1 MIWLISVAI
10 LIFILALIDNDSE
23 EATSVKAIV
32 LPILLVTLILIS
44 YSRGF
49 RTGELD
55 GAKNQ
60 MRGKYK
66 VEYKVDENMNIL
78 DTIIWKN

>member
-10 LIFILALIDNDSE
+10 LIFIVALIDNDLE
-23 EATSVKAIV
+23 KATSVKAIV
-32 LPILLVTLILIS
+32 LPILLAALIIVS
-44 YSRGF
+44 YSLGF

-66 VEYKVDENMNIL
+66 VEYKVDENMNVL